1 MMDGVRWTLSE
12 TESGSPR
19 EARQGGRISVT
30 HAHTCTRMHTQLPV
44 PGRCRKSALG
54 SKVCAQGHVG
64 LRAESVKT
72 RVHILL
78 QMALPYGTPQLWS
91 GRSRGGD
98 RQSRG
103 DPGCLGLSQPASSPV
118 PSRPVEH
125 QHLWVSTQPLSPRSA
140 SDSRGRP
147 SRRKA
152 TGWQGA
158 CSKDSG
164 GNASMDEARSH
175 HPLLQGGRVLVAKT
189 EEEMPRKALEG
200 VTWEIPQWMRPGPT
214 TPCFWCPAA
223 SASPTRWGAPR
234 GWGRL
239 PGAVRY
245 PRRTRPRG
253 H

>member
-30 HAHTCTRMHTQLPV
+30 HVHTCTRMHTQLPV

-118 PSRPVEH
+118 PSRPGEH

-175 HPLLQGGRVLVAKT
+175 HPLLLVPGSLGITNTVGDTRGLGQAARCRPVSAADASSGTLTPCVSWSLVVTPGQRTKGGRC
-189 EEEMPRKALEG
+189 
-200 VTWEIPQWMRPGPT
+200 VT
-214 TPCFWCPAA
+214 
-223 SASPTRWGAPR
+223 
-234 GWGRL
+234 
-239 PGAVRY
+239 
-245 PRRTRPRG
+245 
-253 H
+253 